1 MAGED
6 TDRSGQ
12 IIDGRYR
19 LESLLD
25 RGGQGVVYRALD
37 LREGDHVAIKML
49 KASFVHDADSRER
62 LLREARA
69 LMTLANTA
77 AVRVLDQRWSHGEL
91 FVVMELLQG
100 SSLDEHLDHM
110 STPMSAH
117 HLVDLLEPVAQTLQ
131 RAHEHGI
138 VHRDVKP
145 ANIFVCTHGDVRL
158 IDFGFAKFANL
169 LSFTAS
175 GSAAGSPSYMAPEIW
190 NAAAIDHRV
199 DVYSLGVVV
208 YRSLTGRVPF
218 DPNNLALLWRAVTT
232 APRPSLR
239 VLRPDLPLEL
249 DGWTTQAMA
258 IDPNQRFLS
267 VRAAWKALRHT
278 VALQGSFAPPA

>member
-1 MAGED
+1 MSGEDENRAGEV
-6 TDRSGQ
+6 
-12 IIDGRYR
+12 IDGRYR

-25 RGGQGVVYRALD
+25 RGGQGAVYRALD
-37 LREGDHVAIKML
+37 LRDGDRVAIKML
-49 KASFVHDADSRER
+49 KRSFAHDADSRER

-69 LMTLANTA
+69 LMTLAHTA
-77 AVRVLDQRWSHGEL
+77 AVRVLDQRWSQGEL
-91 FVVMELLQG
+91 FVVMELLEG
-100 SSLDEHLDHM
+100 SSLDDHLDHLT
-110 STPMSAH
+110 TPLSPV
-117 HLVDLLEPVAQTLQ
+117 HLVDLLEPVALTLQ

-145 ANIFVCTHGDVRL
+145 ANIFVCTRGDVRL

-175 GSAAGSPSYMAPEIW
+175 GFAAGSPSYMAPEIW
-190 NAAAIDHRV
+190 NAAPIDSRV

-208 YRSLTGRVPF
+208 FRSLTGRVPF
-218 DPNNLALLWRAVTT
+218 DPKNLAQLWRNVTT

-239 VLRPDLPLEL
+239 GLRPDLSLEL
-249 DGWTTQAMA
+249 DGWTAQAMA

-267 VRAAWKALRHT
+267 VRAAWKALRHA
-278 VALQGSFAPPA
+278 VSLPGSFAPPP